1 MPGLSLSDQPLK
13 TPKPVKPPSEDQLL
27 SQILSNPAEASS
39 SPCPAPKDCRKQDFA
54 ETSRAHAIQTTVRKA
69 SSPPDGGDVTSDT
82 LPAPAHPSSHL
93 VAQLNEQW
101 RVVDDPLQWILQ
113 KRKGK
118 ARNKSSGW
126 QGRSF
131 CRTREALLR
140 CIREYCGDVAA
151 ENLDTICVLPD
162 FHPDWEKSQ

>member
-1 MPGLSLSDQPLK
+1 MTDQHSLGRPNLTRKHSREGREHMTECEVREPC
-13 TPKPVKPPSEDQLL
+13 
-27 SQILSNPAEASS
+27 SS
-39 SPCPAPKDCRKQDFA
+39 
-54 ETSRAHAIQTTVRKA
+54 
-69 SSPPDGGDVTSDT
+69 PDGGDVATDT
-82 LPAPAHPSSHL
+82 LTAPAHPSPHL
-93 VAQLNEQW
+93 VGQLNEQW

-162 FHPDWEKSQ
+162 LHPDWEKSQ